1 MSNYIAP
8 VVLIIVFAAGL
19 IKKVNC
25 YDAFVC
31 GAKQSLSLCA
41 DIFPFLAAMLTA
53 IALMRSGGIDKF
65 LGDALAPVFNL
76 LGVPAELSELIILR
90 PFTGSGSIAILNDIY
105 AQYGV
110 DSYVGRCASVIMG
123 VSETVFYIAGVYF
136 AKTEIR
142 KLGCAIPVA
151 LVCSFI
157 GCILACLFCRI
168 M

>member
-1 MSNYIAP
+1 
-8 VVLIIVFAAGL
+8 
-19 IKKVNC
+19 
-25 YDAFVC
+25 
-31 GAKQSLSLCA
+31 
-41 DIFPFLAAMLTA
+41 
-53 IALMRSGGIDKF
+53 
-65 LGDALAPVFNL
+65 

-136 AKTEIR
+136 AKTEIK